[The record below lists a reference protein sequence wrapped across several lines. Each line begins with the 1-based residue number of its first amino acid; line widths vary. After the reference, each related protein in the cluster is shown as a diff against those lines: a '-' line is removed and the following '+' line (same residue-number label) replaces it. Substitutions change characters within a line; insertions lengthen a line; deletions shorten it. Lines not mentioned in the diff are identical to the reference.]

1 VQRKQQSRAEH
12 AEQISGDFEFTDD
25 DFIRIRGLILSHAGI
40 YLGHNKRAMV
50 YSRLGRR
57 LRMLHIASFAE
68 YLDRM
73 ESGTAAELAG
83 FINALTTNLTNF
95 YREKHHFSILREFL
109 QKGGLPG
116 HSTIW
121 SAGCS
126 TGEEAYSIAMVLA
139 TALGS
144 RTQVGQVVASD
155 IDTSVLEHAER
166 GVYPADRAEN
176 IPSAELKRFFLGGAG
191 DNAGYVKVRPELR
204 RLVAFRQINLHDAAW
219 AVRTPVKVIFCRN
232 VMIYFDAQARRR
244 ILERF
249 GALLEP
255 GGLLFL
261 GHSENVADMGG
272 VFRALGRTAY
282 MRTDHPAANQVNARA
297 RAGSG
302 RDE

>member
-1 VQRKQQSRAEH
+1 MQQQQECRVEH
-12 AEQISGDFEFTDD
+12 PEQVDVEFEFTDD
-25 DFIRIRGLILSHAGI
+25 DFNRIRGLIQSHAGI
-40 YLGHNKRAMV
+40 HLAPNKRAMV

-57 LRMLHIASFAE
+57 LRKLRIASFGE

-73 ESGTAAELAG
+73 ASGTGEELAG

-95 YREKHHFSILREFL
+95 YREKHHFSILQEFL

-116 HSTIW
+116 NSTIW

-139 TALGS
+139 TALGPRS
-144 RTQVGQVVASD
+144 HVGQVVASD
-155 IDTSVLEHAER
+155 IDTNVLEHAER
-166 GVYPADRAEN
+166 GVYHEDRVKNIAPAD
-176 IPSAELKRFFLGGAG
+176 LKRFFLGGTG
-191 DNAGYVKVRPELR
+191 ENAGYVKVRPDLR
-204 RLVAFRQINLHDAAW
+204 RLVAFRQINLHETGW
-219 AVRTPVKVIFCRN
+219 AVRAPVKVIFCRN

-272 VFRALGRTAY
+272 VFRALGHTAY
-282 MRTDHPAANQVNARA
+282 LRTDRGPANQSGARA
-297 RAGSG
+297 QAGG
-302 RDE
+302 GDA